1 MLATLDADPIHWRDS
16 KIDLNS
22 SMVERVPEKDKTATA
37 MGLDLS
43 LLSNSLDEGEILNS
57 NSLRPRQKA

>member
-1 MLATLDADPIHWRDS
+1 MSATLDADPIHWRDS

-37 MGLDLS
+37 LDLS

>member
-22 SMVERVPEKDKTATA
+22 SMVERVPEKDNRDCD
-37 MGLDLS
+37 G
-43 LLSNSLDEGEILNS
+43 
-57 NSLRPRQKA
+57 LRPVVVEQLVR